1 MWWIIV
7 FVIFIIILLVWLGV
21 IFYQRRVNLR
31 IAALDQEKA
40 HLLDPHLDEE
50 FTKLEQENPTGESL
64 VNLNQWQQA
73 YAQLKN
79 RKLVDLETFFFEA
92 EDANNKFQFLQGRR
106 KIAELEKKLTEAKDS
121 LAKIQTAVAK
131 IQSTQDQAKDLMN
144 QINEALSTVKRKIL
158 SQGYAY
164 GPAQDNLEHRLAK
177 IDENYDR
184 VQQIYLGGDYA
195 KARDKFATVNREIA
209 DLNQDME
216 KIAQLY
222 ERLSKTFPEQLQ
234 EIKTTYAK
242 FRNLG
247 YCFIDD
253 DFDDQLLTLENSLD
267 QTIELLTQAAV
278 TDIQQ
283 NCTQIAQKIDNLY
296 TVLQREY
303 NSRRQVQRDKAE
315 LYQFIVHAERQNRS
329 LRDTVYQGANL
340 FVIAEQITK
349 KVADLEIKVEDIRL
363 NYNRDLQK
371 IFDKEAVFSVVNRN
385 FELDRKQLTEIENNQ
400 VKIADQIA
408 QDYRDVATFKKALLM
423 DESALKVIV
432 RYIEKENLPGVPQD
446 YQEFY
451 AVVSNELKKFH
462 QLLQDDQI
470 DLGAVRKVA
479 ALLREDLED
488 LAVRTN
494 EIVKN
499 SRLTEILIQN
509 VIQHQDQRP
518 EVAAKIN
525 QAKQVYAQKYDYEAS
540 TSILAKELELIKPG
554 AFQEIVD
561 NYDNHDQL
569 NLNLNE
575 MEPNEKN
582 Q

>member
-177 IDENYDR
+177 IDENYDQ

-408 QDYRDVATFKKALLM
+408 QDYRDVATFKKTLLM

>member
-177 IDENYDR
+177 IDENYDQ

-253 DFDDQLLTLENSLD
+253 DFDDQLLMLENSLD

>member
-131 IQSTQDQAKDLMN
+131 IQSTQDQAKNLMN

-177 IDENYDR
+177 IDENYDQ

>member
-177 IDENYDR
+177 IDENYDQ